1 MREKHRLILV
11 EGQNKV
17 DKTRKALETLESHN
31 GERITPEK
39 ARKTAEHYIDNNKE
53 QQVACN
59 SLTFMTT
66 TRLTDS
72 QKDTLIDHL
81 RENEDE
87 VDTLLYSSD
96 KARTQLINDALDAG
110 VNVRDVK
117 ADIMLTTHT
126 PGTVRDKTLDAIR
139 EHYITERIT
148 ELGLKWDGGRPPIGF
163 RAENGELVE
172 VQWFDQIRA
181 TLKAVQQDEITQSE
195 AADELDCTRKTV
207 AKCLDNPGRYRI

>member
-1 MREKHRLILV
+1 MQEKHRLILV

-17 DKTRKALETLESHN
+17 EKTQQALETIQYWA
-31 GERITPEK
+31 GERITPKK
-39 ARKTAEHYIDNNKE
+39 ARRTAEHYIDNNKE

-96 KARTQLINDALDAG
+96 KIRTQFINDTLDTG
-110 VNVRDVK
+110 VNVHDVK
-117 ADIMLTTHT
+117 TGVGLTAQT
-126 PGTVRDKTLDAIR
+126 PKTVLDKTLDAIR
-139 EHYITERIT
+139 EHYRTERIT
-148 ELGLKWDGGRPPIGF
+148 QLGLKWGGGRPPLGF
-163 RAENGELVE
+163 RAQEGKLVE
-172 VQWFDQIRA
+172 VQWFEQIRA

-207 AKCLDNPGRYRI
+207 AKCLDNPERYRI